1 MGVFM
6 TSLSFSFLFCKI
18 EVRTP
23 LYGPCQIAVG
33 INELFMLNACYMVRY
48 LVDGK
53 CYYSLIC
60 LF

>member
-1 MGVFM
+1 M

-48 LVDGK
+48 LANKYAPMLLGK
-53 CYYSLIC
+53 KLLKI
-60 LF
+60 